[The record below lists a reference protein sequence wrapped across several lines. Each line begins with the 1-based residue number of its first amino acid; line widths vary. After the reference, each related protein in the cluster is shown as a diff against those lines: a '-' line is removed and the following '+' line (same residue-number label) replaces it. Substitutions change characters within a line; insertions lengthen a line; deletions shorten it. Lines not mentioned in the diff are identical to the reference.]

1 MNSGRR
7 RWRRL
12 EVFEVPGLA
21 LSSRSFWLSSTQAV
35 EKKDGT
41 NPTLK
46 SVDEV
51 LAKKADN
58 PEWRGEDSSAG
69 GRPRSLTRQQAKE
82 LVDLVFK
89 ERGSAK
95 VTVPYCRKWLPFL
108 RRVSPETVRQ
118 ELLRAGLAWLRRRRK
133 TAAPTDW
140 KPKRM
145 SFCRWMLKQKQ
156 ADLNRYAYTDGTTF
170 YLSKGP
176 SDEQDKRRA
185 ALDACVWRMADG
197 KDGLWDENVGPSLC
211 RLVNFGRLKRCRRVE
226 GCLSA
231 HRARRDDP
239 QRASSRS
246 LGWQVYSTPRP
257 KASR

>member
-1 MNSGRR
+1 M
-7 RWRRL
+7 
-12 EVFEVPGLA
+12 
-21 LSSRSFWLSSTQAV
+21 
-35 EKKDGT
+35 
-41 NPTLK
+41 
-46 SVDEV
+46 
-51 LAKKADN
+51 
-58 PEWRGEDSSAG
+58 
-69 GRPRSLTRQQAKE
+69 
-82 LVDLVFK
+82 DLVFK

-185 ALDACVWRMADG
+185 ALGACVWRMTGG
-197 KDGLWDENVGPSLC
+197 KDGLWDQNIGPSLC
-211 RLVNFGRLKRCRRVE
+211 RLVNFGNVLNGAEELRV
-226 GCLSA
+226 LSA

-239 QRASSRS
+239 QRTSSRS
-246 LGWQVYSTPRP
+246 LGWQMYCTPRP